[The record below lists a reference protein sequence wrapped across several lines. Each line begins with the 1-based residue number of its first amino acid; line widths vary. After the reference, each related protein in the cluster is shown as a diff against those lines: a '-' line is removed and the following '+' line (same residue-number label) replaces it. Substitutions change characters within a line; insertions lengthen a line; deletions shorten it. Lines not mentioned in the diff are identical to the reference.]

1 MKNYDV
7 LIIGAGPAGLTSGLY
22 SARKGMKVGIIS
34 KDVGGTTNT
43 ITELDNWPG
52 FSGSGKE
59 FIVKFTKQ
67 LDKYDL
73 DFIEDETILI
83 SKVEKEFIV
92 KTKKGELKSKSII
105 LATGMERKKLRI
117 PGEEEFLGKGISYCT
132 TCDAFF
138 FKDKEVAIVVENN
151 CDIDPVL
158 ILSDIAKKVYFI
170 CLEKKLECDANQS
183 KTLEERKNIEFFYNS
198 KPIKISGKEK
208 VEKLEIQNEE
218 KNKKLKVD
226 GVFIEIGSTPLDEIT
241 KNLGVKMD
249 DQKFIEV
256 DANMQ
261 TSVEG
266 IYAAGDITNQKL
278 KQVIVASAQGAIAS
292 KSAYSW
298 INKE

>member
-1 MKNYDV
+1 MITTSHSMDNY
-7 LIIGAGPAGLTSGLY
+7 PGLPEISG
-22 SARKGMKVGIIS
+22 I
-34 KDVGGTTNT
+34 D
-43 ITELDNWPG
+43 
-52 FSGSGKE
+52 FSNKI
-59 FIVKFTKQ
+59 FDHLK
-67 LDKYDL
+67 KYEEAEI
-73 DFIEDETILI
+73 IEDEVISILKVDEIFLMSTKNQKNIKAKTIII
-83 SKVEKEFIV
+83 S
-92 KTKKGELKSKSII
+92 
-105 LATGMERKKLRI
+105 TGTDKRKANIK
-117 PGEEEFLGKGISYCT
+117 GEEEFLGKGISYCT